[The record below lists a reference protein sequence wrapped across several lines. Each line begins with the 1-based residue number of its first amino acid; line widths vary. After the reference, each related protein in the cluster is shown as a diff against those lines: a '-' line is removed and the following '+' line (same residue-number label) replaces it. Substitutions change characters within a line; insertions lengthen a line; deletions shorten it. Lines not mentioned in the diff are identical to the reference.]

1 MSSKSYLAQKIIIIR
16 FEYSIPNRTEQNRAE
31 QVSTKIIFY
40 YTICQSVLHHLFV
53 RSHISYTF
61 FLLFFGV
68 VTFVF
73 YVAQRRWINLKRKIE
88 WNCFW
93 IVDSC
98 AKNDIAV

>member
-16 FEYSIPNRTEQNRAE
+16 FEYSIPNRTEQNRTEPSRAE

-88 WNCFW
+88 
-93 IVDSC
+93 
-98 AKNDIAV
+98 